1 MGLVQ
6 TVLGG
11 AVLGAMSKP
20 KAQKAPPPRS
30 YLGEMQDALK
40 SQAGIQDQLLGLERQ
55 YTPQYQELQRSTLAG
70 QMGTLGSLYR
80 DAGSLSAGLQSDY
93 LGMQA
98 PIYGQVG
105 QASMDAYQ
113 QSLDPATRGLYSSM
127 MASAQSDL
135 NAGRNLTPQ
144 MQQMAQQTARQAMA
158 ARGLSGNQ
166 AVAQEV
172 LNSYQMQDARENRAR
187 QFAGQM
193 YGAGVGQT
201 ASAMGFYG
209 NPLMTQLNAVSPTAL
224 LGTAG
229 QMSQGLGTKIFQP
242 ESQYNAALQ
251 SANQGVQTQYAA
263 ANAQAQAGWA
273 SGLMGMAG
281 SLGGA
286 ILKNPNLIG
295 TGGGGGIGMNLG
307 GNTNIYS
314 PLPSYG
320 SSITGAS
327 PYNVG
332 GATLGA
338 GGLGG
343 SAFGSGYTPTFGGG
357 GIL

>member
-1 MGLVQ
+1 
-6 TVLGG
+6 
-11 AVLGAMSKP
+11 
-20 KAQKAPPPRS
+20 
-30 YLGEMQDALK
+30 MQDALK
-40 SQAGIQDQLLGLERQ
+40 AQSGIQGQLLDLERQ
-55 YTPQYQELQRSTLAG
+55 YTPQYQELQRSTLSG

-105 QASMDAYQ
+105 QAAMGAYQ
-113 QSLDPATRGLYSSM
+113 QSLDSGTKGLYESM
-127 MASAQSDL
+127 MQSAQNDL

-144 MQQMAQQTARQAMA
+144 MQQLAQQSARQAMA

-172 LNSYQMQDARENRAR
+172 LNSYQMQNAREDRAR
-187 QFAGQM
+187 QFAGSM
-193 YGAGVGQT
+193 YANGVNQT
-201 ASAMGFYG
+201 ASAMGLYG

-251 SANQGVQTQYAA
+251 SANQGVQTQIAA

-286 ILKNPNLIG
+286 ILKNPN
-295 TGGGGGIGMNLG
+295 MV
-307 GNTNIYS
+307 GNTYTPSFDMSSVNQ
-314 PLPSYG
+314 PLPSWG

-327 PYNVG
+327 PYSIG
-332 GATLGA
+332 SSTLGA
-338 GGLGG
+338 GGLSSP
-343 SAFGSGYTPTFGGG
+343 SAFDYRPSLISSNINSPY
-357 GIL
+357 

>member
-1 MGLVQ
+1 MGIDPVTATIGSSLV
-6 TVLGG
+6 GG
-11 AVLGAMSKP
+11 IMSKP
-20 KAQKAPPPRS
+20 SKQKAPPPRS

-70 QMGTLGSLYR
+70 QMGTLGSLYG
-80 DAGSLSAGLQSDY
+80 DAGRLSAGLQSDY

-166 AVAQEV
+166 AIAQEV

-201 ASAMGFYG
+201 ASAMGLYG
-209 NPLMTQLNAVSPTAL
+209 NPLMTQLNAVSPTSL

-229 QMSQGLGTKIFQP
+229 QMAQGLGTKIFQP

-251 SANQGVQTQYAA
+251 SANQGVQTQINA

-286 ILKNPNLIG
+286 ILKNPNMI
-295 TGGGGGIGMNLG
+295 GGGGGGSAQIIAPTGLG
-307 GNTNIYS
+307 YGGTLNTSTFN
-314 PLPSYG
+314 PS
-320 SSITGAS
+320 
-327 PYNVG
+327 
-332 GATLGA
+332 LGA
-338 GGLGG
+338 GGGNLNF
-343 SAFGSGYTPTFGGG
+343 SSPAMYTFSR
-357 GIL
+357 